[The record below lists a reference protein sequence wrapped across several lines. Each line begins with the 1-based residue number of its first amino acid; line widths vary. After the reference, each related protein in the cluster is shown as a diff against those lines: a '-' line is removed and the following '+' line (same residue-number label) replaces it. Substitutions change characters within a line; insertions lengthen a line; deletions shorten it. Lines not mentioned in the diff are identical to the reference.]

1 MAMSRLLQCSTNTV
15 DVIDDSGQNAY
26 LVRPNFN
33 YGSKVL

>member
-1 MAMSRLLQCSTNTV
+1 MSSLLQCSTEMM

-26 LVRPNFN
+26 PVRPNFY